1 MFDLSYR
8 QDDELSSQI
17 WDYLYRATG
26 QKSLDEIAQ
35 HIKCDRQTIEQ
46 AVNHE
51 WFDVVGDVVA
61 IARSGCSRQQ

>member
-8 QDDELSSQI
+8 QDAELSSQI

-26 QKSLDEIAQ
+26 QKSLDEISQ
-35 HIKCDRQTIEQ
+35 HIKRDRQTIQQ

-61 IARSGCSRQQ
+61 IARSGSSRQQ

>member
-1 MFDLSYR
+1 MFDISHN
-8 QDDELSSQI
+8 QNDELCSQI
-17 WDYLYRATG
+17 WDYLYHAAG

-35 HIKCDRQTIEQ
+35 HIKCDRQRIQQ

-61 IARSGCSRQQ
+61 IARSGGGRQW